1 LLIVDELANEQILT
15 TDNLP
20 KFLPAYQDIKPIL
33 GASSI
38 VTLEGEHWRQLR
50 KMFNPAFATSHLE
63 TMIPLM
69 VEESEIFITKLKN
82 LADTGEVV
90 RMNNLVTV
98 WLKYYY

>member
-1 LLIVDELANEQILT
+1 
-15 TDNLP
+15 
-20 KFLPAYQDIKPIL
+20 
-33 GASSI
+33 
-38 VTLEGEHWRQLR
+38 
-50 KMFNPAFATSHLE
+50 MFNPAFATSHLE

-98 WLKYYY
+98 LLKYYY